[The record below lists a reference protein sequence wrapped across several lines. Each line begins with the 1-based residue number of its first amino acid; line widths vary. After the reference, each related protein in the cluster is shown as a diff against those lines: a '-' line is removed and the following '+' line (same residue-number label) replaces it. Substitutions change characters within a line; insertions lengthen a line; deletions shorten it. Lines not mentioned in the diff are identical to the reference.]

1 MRTRPLAAL
10 ALAAALVFSPSP
22 AHAAPSLSEYMDT
35 VEGNMWDKLQDWL
48 ELWHAEQHGEAPAP
62 VPEPTPS
69 PEPTPEPEPTAN
81 PAPALTDAEVVATD
95 DNRIVLTGRI
105 TGHEGELTFRA
116 SANRLTGQAGYP
128 VQGTPGAD
136 GTVRLEVVDF
146 NNTDPR
152 FWQLE
157 SGGSTREYGE
167 VLAAGDV
174 SQAEPTPAPTPPAG
188 TEPGATAP
196 GGTTGGDGGAYT
208 NRTFQNFSSNGLTS
222 RYHIYAEG
230 IDRSKPVGLLMYGD
244 GSGGHG
250 FDNPGSSYLIGG
262 SNGLAAVARK
272 HNMILVV
279 PEAPAPGC
287 PSDNCWYDRAAPA
300 KAKWA
305 SDLMTRVK
313 GQYPID
319 QERIVTG
326 GYSSG
331 AQWHRWFLPTHGEA
345 QSVDLAVMIA
355 YGGAPAVSADYSAAY
370 KDDLRLV
377 WNTGTA
383 DAAYST
389 ASHGARGGYDWYT
402 QQGFDTEATWPA
414 GVGHG
419 RSGEFGGILDRG
431 ITQHLR

>member
-1 MRTRPLAAL
+1 MRTRPIAAL
-10 ALAAALVFSPSP
+10 ALAATLVFSPSP
-22 AHAAPSLSEYMDT
+22 AYAAPSLSEYMET
-35 VEGNMWDKLQDWL
+35 VEGSMWDKLQDWL
-48 ELWHAEQHGEAPAP
+48 ELWHDEQHGEAPAP
-62 VPEPTPS
+62 VPEPAPTQD
-69 PEPTPEPEPTAN
+69 PTPEPEPTAR
-81 PAPALTDAEVVATD
+81 PALADAKAVATG

-105 TGHEGELTFRA
+105 TGHEGEVTFRA

-146 NNTDPR
+146 NNTDPK

-157 SGGSTREYGE
+157 LGGSTRDYGK

-174 SQAEPTPAPTPPAG
+174 AQAGTAPTPTPPA
-188 TEPGATAP
+188 TTQPSAP
-196 GGTTGGDGGAYT
+196 DPDRTTGGAGGAYT
-208 NRTFQNFSSNGLTS
+208 NRTFQNFASNGFTS
-222 RYHIYAEG
+222 RYHVYAEG
-230 IDRSKPVGLLMYGD
+230 IDRSKPVGLIMYGD

-262 SNGLAAVARK
+262 AGGLAAVARK
-272 HNMILVV
+272 HNMVLVV

-287 PSDNCWYDRAAPA
+287 PSDNCWYDGANAAG
-300 KAKWA
+300 KARW
-305 SDLMTRVK
+305 SDALMTHVK
-313 GQYPID
+313 SQYPID
-319 QERIVTG
+319 NDRIVTG

-331 AQWHRWFLPTHGEA
+331 AQWHRWFLPMFAEK

-355 YGGAPAVSADYSAAY
+355 YGGAPGVSANYSTAY
-370 KDDLRLV
+370 KDDLELV

-389 ASHGARGGYDWYT
+389 ASYGARGGYAWYT
-402 QQGFDTEATWPA
+402 QQGFGTEATWPE

-431 ITQHLR
+431 ISQHLR

>member
-22 AHAAPSLSEYMDT
+22 AYATPSLSEYMDT
-35 VEGNMWDKLQDWL
+35 VEGTMWDKLQDWL
-48 ELWHAEQHGEAPAP
+48 ELWHAEQHRETPAPAP
-62 VPEPTPS
+62 EPT
-69 PEPTPEPEPTAN
+69 PTPEPEPTAN
-81 PAPALTDAEVVATD
+81 PAPALADAEAVATG
-95 DNRIVLTGRI
+95 DNKIVLTGKI
-105 TGHEGELTFRA
+105 TGHEGEVTFRA
-116 SANRLTGQAGYP
+116 SSNRLTGQVGYP
-128 VQGTPGAD
+128 VQGSPGAD

-146 NNTDPR
+146 NNTDPE

-157 SGGSTREYGE
+157 LGGSTQEYGE
-167 VLAAGDV
+167 VLATGEV
-174 SQAEPTPAPTPPAG
+174 TQAELDPTPTAEPSAPV
-188 TEPGATAP
+188 PGS
-196 GGTTGGDGGAYT
+196 TTGGDGGTYS
-208 NRTFQNFSSNGLTS
+208 NRTFQSFTSNGLTS
-222 RYHIYAEG
+222 RYHIYAAG
-230 IDRSKPVGLLMYGD
+230 IDRSKPVGLIMYGD

-250 FDNPGSSYLIGG
+250 FDNPDSSYLIGG
-262 SNGLAAVARK
+262 SNGLAAVAQK

-287 PSDNCWYDRAAPA
+287 PSDNCWYDRTAPA

-305 SDLMTRVK
+305 SDLMTRIK

-355 YGGAPAVSADYSAAY
+355 YGGAPAVNADFSAAY
-370 KDDLRLV
+370 KDDLDLV

-402 QQGFDTEATWPA
+402 QQGFDTEATWPN
-414 GVGHG
+414 GVGHS